1 MHTHQEETMRISRWI
16 LTVFFAILLPT
27 VLFAMDLTGKW
38 SGPMQDGQAVFTL
51 KFDNNL
57 ITGTMLGID
66 GKEYPIT
73 EGKLEGENISF
84 TVNSRWQG
92 SPVKLFVKGTVSG
105 EQMKLNIAADNGY
118 WSTDATVKRESK
130 K

>member
-1 MHTHQEETMRISRWI
+1 MRISRWI
-16 LTVFFAILLPT
+16 LTMFFSILLPT
-27 VLFAMDLTGKW
+27 VLFAMDITGKW

-51 KFDNNL
+51 KSDNNL

-84 TVNSRWQG
+84 TVNSQWQG
-92 SPVKLFVKGTVSG
+92 SPVKLLVKGTVSG

>member
-1 MHTHQEETMRISRWI
+1 MRISRWI
-16 LTVFFAILLPT
+16 LTMFFAILLPT

-51 KFDNNL
+51 KSDNNA

-66 GKEYPIT
+66 GKEYPII
-73 EGKLEGENISF
+73 EGKLDGESISF
-84 TVNSRWQG
+84 TVASQWQG
-92 SPVKLFVKGTVSG
+92 NPVKLLVKGTVSG
-105 EQMKLNIAADNGY
+105 EQMKLNIASDNGY

>member
-1 MHTHQEETMRISRWI
+1 MRVSRWMVT
-16 LTVFFAILLPT
+16 LFFALVLPA
-27 VLFAMDLTGKW
+27 VLFAADLTGKW
-38 SGPMQDGQAVFTL
+38 SGPMQDGRAVFTL
-51 KFDNNL
+51 KSDNNV

-73 EGKLEGENISF
+73 EGKLDGENISF
-84 TVNSRWQG
+84 TVNSQWQG
-92 SPVKLFVKGTVSG
+92 NPVKLLVKGTVSG

-118 WSTDATVKRESK
+118 WSTDATVERESK

>member
-1 MHTHQEETMRISRWI
+1 MRVSRWMVT
-16 LTVFFAILLPT
+16 LFFALVLPA
-27 VLFAMDLTGKW
+27 VLFAADLTGKW

-51 KFDNNL
+51 KSDGNA

-66 GKEYPIT
+66 GKEYPIVDS
-73 EGKLEGENISF
+73 KLDGDNISF
-84 TVNSRWQG
+84 TVNSQWQG

-118 WSTDATVKRESK
+118 WSTDATVKREPK

>member
-1 MHTHQEETMRISRWI
+1 MRVSRWMMT
-16 LTVFFAILLPT
+16 LFFALAFPAI
-27 VLFAMDLTGKW
+27 LFAADLTGKW

-51 KFDNNL
+51 KSDNNA
-57 ITGTMLGID
+57 ISGTMLGID

-84 TVNSRWQG
+84 TVNSQWQG

-105 EQMKLNIAADNGY
+105 EQMKVNIAADNGY

>member
-1 MHTHQEETMRISRWI
+1 MRISRWI
-16 LTVFFAILLPT
+16 LTMFFSILLPT
-27 VLFAMDLTGKW
+27 VLFAMDITGKW

-51 KFDNNL
+51 KSDNNL

-84 TVNSRWQG
+84 TVNSQWQG
-92 SPVKLFVKGTVSG
+92 SPVKLLVKGTVSG

-118 WSTDATVKRESK
+118 WSTDATVKREPK

>member
-1 MHTHQEETMRISRWI
+1 MRISRWI
-16 LTVFFAILLPT
+16 VTMFFAILLPT
-27 VLFAMDLTGKW
+27 VLFAMDITGKW

-51 KFDNNL
+51 KSDNNL

-73 EGKLEGENISF
+73 EGKLEGENVSF
-84 TVNSRWQG
+84 TVNSQWQG

>member
-1 MHTHQEETMRISRWI
+1 MRVSRG
-16 LTVFFAILLPT
+16 LVTLFLVLMFSSL
-27 VLFAMDLTGKW
+27 LFAADITGKW

-51 KFDNNL
+51 KSDNNA

-66 GKEYPIT
+66 GKEYPII
-73 EGKLEGENISF
+73 EGKLDGENISF
-84 TVNSRWQG
+84 IVASQWQG
-92 SPVKLFVKGTVSG
+92 NPVKLLVKGTVSG
-105 EQMKLNIAADNGY
+105 EQMKLNIASDNGY

>member
-1 MHTHQEETMRISRWI
+1 MRVSRG
-16 LTVFFAILLPT
+16 LVTLFLVLMFSSL
-27 VLFAMDLTGKW
+27 LFAADITGKW

-51 KFDNNL
+51 KSDNNA

-73 EGKLEGENISF
+73 EGKVDGQNISF
-84 TVNSRWQG
+84 TVASQWQG
-92 SPVKLFVKGTVSG
+92 NPVNLLVKGTVSG
-105 EQMKLNIAADNGY
+105 EEMKLNIASDNGY
-118 WSTDATVKRESK
+118 WSTDATVKREPK

>member
-1 MHTHQEETMRISRWI
+1 MRLSRG
-16 LTVFFAILLPT
+16 LTALFLVLMFSSL
-27 VLFAMDLTGKW
+27 LFATDLTGKW

-51 KFDNNL
+51 KSDGNA

-66 GKEYPIT
+66 GKEYPIVDS
-73 EGKLEGENISF
+73 KLDGDNISF
-84 TVNSRWQG
+84 TVNSQWQG

-118 WSTDATVKRESK
+118 WSTDATVKREPK

>member
-1 MHTHQEETMRISRWI
+1 MRISRG
-16 LTVFFAILLPT
+16 LAPLFLLLVFSSLMFA
-27 VLFAMDLTGKW
+27 ADLTGKW
-38 SGPMQDGQAVFTL
+38 SGPMQDGRAVFTL
-51 KFDNNL
+51 KSDNNV

-73 EGKLEGENISF
+73 DGKLEGDNISF
-84 TVNSRWQG
+84 TVNSQWQG
-92 SPVKLFVKGTVSG
+92 NPVKLFVKGTVSG

-118 WSTDATVKRESK
+118 WSTDATVQRESK